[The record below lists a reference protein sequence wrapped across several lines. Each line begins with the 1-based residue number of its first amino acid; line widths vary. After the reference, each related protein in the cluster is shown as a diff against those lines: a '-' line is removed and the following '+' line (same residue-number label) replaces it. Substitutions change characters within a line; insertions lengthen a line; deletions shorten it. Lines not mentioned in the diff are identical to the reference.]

1 VTLLIILP
9 EAEEELREAADFL
22 ESRSPGMEHRLLADL
37 ERTIQ
42 RVIDHPNIGPPV
54 GSGARKIRLRDF
66 PYDLIYRI
74 DASSLLVVSVAHH
87 RRDPKHWRDRL

>member
-42 RVIDHPNIGPPV
+42 RVIDHPNRG
-54 GSGARKIRLRDF
+54 
-66 PYDLIYRI
+66 
-74 DASSLLVVSVAHH
+74 
-87 RRDPKHWRDRL
+87 